1 MKTWT
6 NPTIEELEVKLTA
19 HGKDMNHC
27 EQCHHSVG
35 NSNGNSSNGHG
46 GSTAAL
52 MSASATKIPAL
63 PCPNIPNPLW
73 LHGMQAPIP
82 CSHFF

>member
-6 NPTIEELEVKLTA
+6 NPTIEELEIKLTA

-46 GSTAAL
+46 GEHGGFDECVGYEDPGT
-52 MSASATKIPAL
+52 
-63 PCPNIPNPLW
+63 PL
-73 LHGMQAPIP
+73 
-82 CSHFF
+82 S

>member
-6 NPTIEELEVKLTA
+6 NPAIEELEVKLTA

-46 GSTAAL
+46 GEHGGFEECVGYDDPGT
-52 MSASATKIPAL
+52 
-63 PCPNIPNPLW
+63 PL
-73 LHGMQAPIP
+73 
-82 CSHFF
+82 S